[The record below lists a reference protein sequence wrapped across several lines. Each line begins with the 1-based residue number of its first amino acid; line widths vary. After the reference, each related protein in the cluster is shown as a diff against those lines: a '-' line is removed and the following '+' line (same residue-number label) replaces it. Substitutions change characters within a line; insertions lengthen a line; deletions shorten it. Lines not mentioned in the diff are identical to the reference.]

1 MARILIVD
9 DEADIRSA
17 FGRFFERTGHDVLYA
32 ETGAEAVRAIQGE
45 RPSVV
50 LLDLRLPDFSGFDVL
65 ERTKDERP
73 VVIIITGHGDIP
85 GAVLAMQNGAE
96 AFLSKPVS
104 LNHLGA
110 VVDRALEKAQL
121 RELSRAADMRMG
133 RAAAD
138 MLLG

>member
-1 MARILIVD
+1 MAKILVVD
-9 DEADIRSA
+9 DEGDIRSPL
-17 FGRFFERTGHDVLYA
+17 GRLLQPVGHHVLFA
-32 ETGAEAVRAIQGE
+32 ENGTEAVAAIQKE
-45 RPSVV
+45 HPAVV

-65 ERTKDERP
+65 EKTRDLRP

-85 GAVLAMQNGAE
+85 GAVVAMQNGAE

-121 RELSRAADMRMG
+121 REL
-133 RAAAD
+133 
-138 MLLG
+138 